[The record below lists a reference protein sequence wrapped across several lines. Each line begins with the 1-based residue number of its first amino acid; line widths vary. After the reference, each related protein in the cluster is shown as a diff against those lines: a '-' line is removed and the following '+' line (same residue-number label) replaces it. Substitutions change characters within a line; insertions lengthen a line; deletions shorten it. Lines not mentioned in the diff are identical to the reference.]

1 MRLLRSAPR
10 QEQGYSLAE
19 LLVVCAVLGLVMAG
33 VLTLSMTGTTVA
45 LSGQNRTEAQQG
57 ARSTLLMEEDLR
69 LAGYGFP
76 ASTVANPVF
85 VAASATS
92 VTFWADLTNTS
103 TTLSAP
109 AAAGA
114 STLTVTSGAGFANPD
129 LIYVINGGQWE
140 TTTVVSATATTL
152 TLNAGLVATPNAYP
166 AGTQVGHPRQI
177 TYSWDGV
184 GTLSKNAGTGAQPAA
199 TGVTAF
205 QLSYYD
211 STETLI
217 PTASLSANLANIRRV
232 VISMTVQSAAAQ
244 NRSTFTLNA
253 SIRPRNL

>member
-1 MRLLRSAPR
+1 MRSIRAPLR
-10 QEQGYSLAE
+10 EQSGYSLVE

-33 VLTLSMTGTTVA
+33 VLTISLTGNTVA
-45 LSGQNRTEAQQG
+45 LSGQNKTEAQQG

-76 ASTVANPVF
+76 TNTTANPVF

-103 TTLSAP
+103 TTLSAA
-109 AAAGA
+109 AAAGT
-114 STLTVTSGAGFANPD
+114 STLTVASGAGFANPD
-129 LIYVINGGQWE
+129 LIYVTNGGQWE
-140 TTTVVSATATTL
+140 SATVASATATSLTL
-152 TLNAGLVATPNAYP
+152 TAGLAATPNPYP
-166 AGTQVGHPRQI
+166 AGTQIGHPRQI

-184 GTLSKNAGTGAQPAA
+184 GTLSKNDGTGAQPAA
-199 TGVTAF
+199 TGVSAF

-217 PTASLSANLANIRRV
+217 PTASLSTNLANIRRV
-232 VISMTVQSAAAQ
+232 VISMTVQSTAVQ
-244 NRSTFTLNA
+244 NRGTFTLNA
-253 SIRPRNL
+253 AIRPRNL